1 MGCGPSAKKRAT
13 QDESPDEAEVDA
25 ADAADV
31 EDVEHRV
38 EEEGSEEPPNIEPGC
53 LSRALPG
60 LHWMDGAAEQQEVK
74 KLQAGVEVGLVLR
87 EASRVAHVSKSLK
100 DIGTRAIKLPQMTA
114 DLMLEGLLDLA
125 ERALLIYLVEFESEL
140 SGLCEDIWPPRKVV
154 HMGIARQTVLDCWT
168 EVQRSSKA
176 ESFEVAL
183 DALIMNEYLPTMH
196 AQHCRHRDKRLQ
208 TALEQE
214 SRILLQSGSQVVC
227 KQYKNAHR
235 QYQQLLDAF
244 VDAAEAQAKTA
255 VQFELDLALPGF
267 FKRYDLD
274 LSGTVNSVEELD
286 NLVTN
291 LVYSFRDYIDFPP
304 MEQIRPLISELTD
317 ATSWELTRFTA
328 WFNATVRNRTSIAA
342 EDL

>member
-125 ERALLIYLVEFESEL
+125 ERGEHTTRDPDVTRLV
-140 SGLCEDIWPPRKVV
+140 GQPC
-154 HMGIARQTVLDCWT
+154 
-168 EVQRSSKA
+168 
-176 ESFEVAL
+176 
-183 DALIMNEYLPTMH
+183 
-196 AQHCRHRDKRLQ
+196 
-208 TALEQE
+208 
-214 SRILLQSGSQVVC
+214 
-227 KQYKNAHR
+227 
-235 QYQQLLDAF
+235 
-244 VDAAEAQAKTA
+244 
-255 VQFELDLALPGF
+255 
-267 FKRYDLD
+267 
-274 LSGTVNSVEELD
+274 
-286 NLVTN
+286 
-291 LVYSFRDYIDFPP
+291 
-304 MEQIRPLISELTD
+304 
-317 ATSWELTRFTA
+317 
-328 WFNATVRNRTSIAA
+328 
-342 EDL
+342 